1 MFYIPILGS
10 LLEASG
16 TIIEKKVIKKK
27 NINYKNYIV
36 YGFLTIVCTSIPF
49 LFFFWKLSPEAL
61 ELKNIL
67 IFSSII
73 IASLIANLL
82 IFYSLKRKSLSE
94 FEPIR
99 LTQPLFTILLAFM
112 LSFFI
117 PAYADERN
125 PAIILLALI
134 ASITLIIAHI
144 NKHHIKFDKYI
155 IAALIGSFFFAL
167 ELVLSKTILPY
178 YSSWSFY
185 FLRCLFILI
194 ISAAIFRPNLKTIDK
209 QTHYFTWTTS
219 LIWITYR
226 VILYWSYESLG
237 IVFTTITLSILT
249 SIFIFVLAK
258 IFLKEKPTMRQ
269 VISAAIIILCVIIAV
284 IIQK

>member
-1 MFYIPILGS
+1 
-10 LLEASG
+10 
-16 TIIEKKVIKKK
+16 
-27 NINYKNYIV
+27 
-36 YGFLTIVCTSIPF
+36 
-49 LFFFWKLSPEAL
+49 
-61 ELKNIL
+61 
-67 IFSSII
+67 
-73 IASLIANLL
+73 
-82 IFYSLKRKSLSE
+82 
-94 FEPIR
+94 
-99 LTQPLFTILLAFM
+99 M